1 MKRSVKIVAG
11 LGVVLLFALAGVTG
25 TQALLS
31 VQQTDDD
38 GRASNATRVA
48 VASPE
53 QRRMEDT
60 VTATGTIRPARMVA
74 LVPNAPGRV
83 TGVPVSSGQQVAT
96 GDLLVRLDDRA
107 ARAALADAEAT
118 LREAQQAYTRIERLA
133 ENNAAAE
140 SRLEGAHADLLR
152 AEAAEMAAR
161 ADLED
166 RKITAPFAGTLG
178 VIDIDEGAYLDG
190 ATPVTRLSDLSSVE
204 VSASLPERYFESVKQ
219 GQTLQVTTPA
229 YPDET
234 FEGRI
239 TLRAP
244 EIDRDTRSFEI
255 RAEIANPDRRLA
267 GGMFARS
274 RLLLGSYDGV
284 AIPDAAIISEG
295 LKSYVYTVADGT
307 ATRTD
312 IDPGKSLGELTEVR
326 GGMSLGD
333 RVVVAGWDQLS
344 DGAAVSVE
352 GSDAQEAQEATE

>member
-1 MKRSVKIVAG
+1 MQMNRSVKMVAG
-11 LGVVLLFALAGVTG
+11 LGIVVLFALAGVTG

-31 VQQTDDD
+31 VQQTDDG

-53 QRRMEDT
+53 QRRMEDA
-60 VTATGTIRPARMVA
+60 VTATGTIMPVRAVE

-83 TGVPVSSGQQVAT
+83 TGVPVSSGQQVAA
-96 GDLLVRLDDRA
+96 GDLLIQLDDRA

-133 ENNAAAE
+133 ESNAAAE
-140 SRLEGAHADLLR
+140 SRLESARADLHR
-152 AEAAEMAAR
+152 AEAAVMAAD

-166 RKITAPFAGTLG
+166 RTITAPFDGTLG

-190 ATPVTRLSDLSSVE
+190 TTPVTRLSDLSSVE
-204 VSASLPERYFESVKQ
+204 VSASLPERYFESVKP

-229 YPDET
+229 YPGET

-244 EIDRDTRSFEI
+244 EIDRDTRSFEM

-284 AIPDAAIISEG
+284 AIPAAAIISEG

-307 ATRTD
+307 ATRID

-326 GGMSLGD
+326 GGMALGD

-352 GSDAQEAQEATE
+352 GDGAQEATE

>member
-1 MKRSVKIVAG
+1 MHMKRSAKIVAS
-11 LGVVLLFALAGVTG
+11 LGIVLLFAVAGVTG

-31 VQQTDDD
+31 VQQTDDG
-38 GRASNATRVA
+38 GRTSAATRVA

-53 QRRMEDT
+53 PRRMEET
-60 VTATGTIRPARMVA
+60 VTVTGTIMPVRAVRI
-74 LVPNAPGRV
+74 VPDAPGRV
-83 TGVPVSSGQQVAT
+83 TGVPVSPGQQVAA
-96 GDLLVRLDDRA
+96 GDLLIQLDDRA

-118 LREAQQAYTRIERLA
+118 LREAQQAYSRIERLA

-140 SRLEGAHADLLR
+140 SQLEGVRADLHR
-152 AEAAEMAAR
+152 AEAAVMGAR
-161 ADLED
+161 ADLQD
-166 RKITAPFAGTLG
+166 RTITAPFDGTLG

-190 ATPVTRLSDLSSVE
+190 MTPVTRLSDLSSVE
-204 VSASLPERYFESVKQ
+204 VSASLPERYFESVKP

-229 YPDET
+229 YPGET

-267 GGMFARS
+267 SGMFARS
-274 RLLLGSYDGV
+274 RLVLGSYDGV

-295 LKSYVYTVADGT
+295 LKSYVYTIADGT
-307 ATRTD
+307 ATRID
-312 IDPGKSLGELTEVR
+312 IEPGKSLGDLTEVR
-326 GGMSLGD
+326 GGMSLEE
-333 RVVVAGWDQLS
+333 RVVVAGWDRLS

-352 GSDAQEAQEATE
+352 EAAE

>member
-1 MKRSVKIVAG
+1 MPMKRSAKIVAG
-11 LGVVLLFALAGVTG
+11 LGIVLLFALAGVTG

-31 VQQTDDD
+31 VQRTDDG
-38 GRASNATRVA
+38 GRASAATRVA

-53 QRRMEDT
+53 PRRIEESVT
-60 VTATGTIRPARMVA
+60 VTGTIMPVRAVRI
-74 LVPNAPGRV
+74 VPDAPGRV
-83 TGVPVSSGQQVAT
+83 TGVPVSPGQQVAA
-96 GDLLVRLDDRA
+96 GDLLVQLDDRA

-118 LREAQQAYTRIERLA
+118 LREAQQAYERIERLA
-133 ENNAAAE
+133 ESNAAAD
-140 SRLEGAHADLLR
+140 SQLEGARADLHR
-152 AEAAEMAAR
+152 AEAAVMGAR
-161 ADLED
+161 ADLQD
-166 RKITAPFAGTLG
+166 RTITAPFDGTLG

-190 ATPVTRLSDLSSVE
+190 MTPVTRLSDLSSVE
-204 VSASLPERYFESVKQ
+204 VSASLPERYFESVEP

-229 YPDET
+229 YPGET

-267 GGMFARS
+267 SGMFARS
-274 RLLLGSYDGV
+274 RLVLGSYDGV

-307 ATRTD
+307 ATRID
-312 IDPGKSLGELTEVR
+312 IEPGKSLGDMTEVR
-326 GGMSLGD
+326 GGMSVEE
-333 RVVVAGWDQLS
+333 RVVVAGWDRLS

-352 GSDAQEAQEATE
+352 EAAD